1 MITCNLMGGLGNQL
15 FQIFTTIAYGIK
27 TGNPFLFP
35 NLEKLGGGK
44 TIIRKTYWKTLLNN
58 MIVIPAEKFPSNI
71 QLIKEYGFEYKMI
84 PLEKIKNRHILL
96 YGYFQSYKYFIQ
108 EFKTIYKQLKFHNK
122 KIELMEKLGMNPDD
136 FKNTISL
143 HFRRGDYKKIQDCH
157 PVLNIDYYQ
166 SGLQFIY
173 ETYPK
178 NIFKIYYCCEE
189 DDFEDV
195 LDMIQTLEKK
205 YPSFNFE
212 RCSSELVDWEQLLF
226 MSLCN
231 HNIIANSSFSWW
243 SALLNDDQN
252 SIKCYPSIWFGASQP
267 HNTRDLF
274 PPTWNCI
281 QTDYTFKVY
290 QKFILFHQPKTA
302 GTYALTCLPEG
313 YVLPHNQNHHFCL
326 QNRFDF
332 TSTKRMAIIRNPID
346 YYISLIT
353 FWCLDNRYCTELSKS
368 HQELVDQLY
377 HISRVPLLNKHIKF
391 WISKGYTERKLETIV
406 LNLLEETNIQKY
418 KDKLILHHHTYDYY
432 VFDILSKLKI
442 GYYTFAFLDQ
452 YSRKKLTELET
463 QEDCKEELLWIK
475 HNFIILNQRN
485 ITHEL
490 KDICQQL
497 DVPFKE
503 SIKQKVSNRNPVDDY
518 CFSQETIELIHMKD
532 KLMIDIF
539 DL

>member
-15 FQIFTTIAYGIK
+15 FQVFTTIAYGIK

-96 YGYFQSYKYFIQ
+96 YGYFQSYKHFIQ

-122 KIELMEKLGMNPDD
+122 KIELMEKLGMKSYD
-136 FKNTISL
+136 FKNTISI
-143 HFRRGDYKKIQDCH
+143 HFRLGDYKKIQDCH

-189 DDFEDV
+189 DDFENV
-195 LDMIQTLEKK
+195 LDMVQMLEKK

-212 RCSSELVDWEQLLF
+212 RCSSKLADWEQLLF

-243 SALLNDDQN
+243 GAFLNTNQH
-252 SIKCYPSIWFGASQP
+252 SIKCYPSLWFGPSMD
-267 HNTRDLF
+267 HVTTDMFLDN
-274 PPTWNCI
+274 WKCI
-281 QTDYTFKVY
+281 QTSYSYKIY
-290 QKFILFHQPKTA
+290 EKFIIFHQPKTA
-302 GTYALTCLPEG
+302 GTYAMNCLPDG
-313 YVLPHNQNHHFCL
+313 YVLPHNQNHLFCL
-326 QNRFDF
+326 ENNWDF
-332 TSTKRMAIIRNPID
+332 SNTTKVAITRSPID
-346 YYISLIT
+346 YYISIIT
-353 FWCLDNRYCTELSKS
+353 FWCLDQEYCSDILQPISKL
-368 HQELVDQLY
+368 HEEYNNVCQFNLDK
-377 HISRVPLLNKHIKF
+377 HLNF
-391 WISKGYTERKLETIV
+391 WISNGFTERNIEIIINKL
-406 LNLLEETNIQKY
+406 LNIDFLSYHKNKIMFN
-418 KDKLILHHHTYDYY
+418 HHTYDYY

-452 YSRKKLTELET
+452 YSRKKLTEFET
-463 QEDCKEELLWIK
+463 YEDCKKELLWIK
-475 HNFIILNQRN
+475 HNFVILNQRN

-490 KDICQQL
+490 TDICQQL
-497 DVPFKE
+497 DIPFKK
-503 SIKQKVSNRNPVDDY
+503 SIKQKVSNRKPVDDY